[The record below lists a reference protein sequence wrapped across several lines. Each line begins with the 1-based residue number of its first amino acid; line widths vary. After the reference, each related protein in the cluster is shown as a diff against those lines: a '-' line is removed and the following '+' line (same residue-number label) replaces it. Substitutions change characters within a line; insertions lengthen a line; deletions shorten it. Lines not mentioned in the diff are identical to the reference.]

1 MHALDEQQQQVAI
14 VAPTA
19 YPEILT
25 AASRKAALRGQPSG
39 LAASKVNAMQF
50 NPLMTLIEEHAR
62 NVPDELAKARLAQMT
77 KAARN
82 IYFAWSRADKA
93 ADPHYYPLQ
102 TPASPIPLPPTPT
115 TPT

>member
-50 NPLMTLIEEHAR
+50 DALMTLIEEHAR
-62 NVPDELAKARLAQMT
+62 NVPDELSKARLAQMNN
-77 KAARN
+77 AGRN
-82 IYFAWSRADKA
+82 IYFAWSVDIKA
-93 ADPHYYPLQ
+93 GYPHYYRLQ
-102 TPASPIPLPPTPT
+102 
-115 TPT
+115 